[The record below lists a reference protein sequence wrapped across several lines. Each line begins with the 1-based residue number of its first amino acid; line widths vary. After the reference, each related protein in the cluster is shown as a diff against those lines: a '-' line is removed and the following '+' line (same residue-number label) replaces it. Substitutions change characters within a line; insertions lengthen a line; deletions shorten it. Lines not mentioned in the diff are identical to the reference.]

1 VGFVT
6 GFLDAVQGVLGAEV
20 GAIYGRV
27 YIVALVVHG
36 GRDNQAAWAS
46 HASCQHLG
54 TRLIPTLHS
63 SDESSTEFNN

>member
-1 VGFVT
+1 LGLSFVGFVT

-36 GRDNQAAWAS
+36 GETIKLYGLAMH
-46 HASCQHLG
+46 HANTWELG
-54 TRLIPTLHS
+54 
-63 SDESSTEFNN
+63 